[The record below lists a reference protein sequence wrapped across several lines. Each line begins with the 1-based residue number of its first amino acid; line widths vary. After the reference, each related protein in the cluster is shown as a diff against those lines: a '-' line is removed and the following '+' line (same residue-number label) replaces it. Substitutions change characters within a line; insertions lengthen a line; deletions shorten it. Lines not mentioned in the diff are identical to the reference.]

1 MSQDTNVE
9 NLIINKLTRAQYES
23 IANPDPTQL
32 YFITDDAAGGD
43 GTWGSITGTLSNQ
56 TDLQDALDAKQDK
69 LTAGD
74 NIIIEQQEG
83 GWIPAVQN
91 STLAADTDAE
101 GWSSLAY
108 GDGKLVAFSY
118 SASDGYYLATSTDGT
133 TWSTFAKSGLISYTG
148 LVYDGS
154 KFVALDFSGY
164 VSTSTDGETWTPA
177 VQVSNLGSHDWLALA
192 YDGSKFVALGRE
204 GHVSTSTDGTTWTQ
218 AVQDSNLGVYYSW
231 TTLAYDGSKFV
242 ALESRGYV
250 STSTDGTTWTQAAQV
265 SNLGSH
271 VWRCLTYDGNKLIAL
286 GSNGYLS
293 QCSLIE
299 GLIISATADVTVE
312 DIQTLSNGNI
322 VLQKSIPI
330 YKITPSSAT
339 TFTISSSN
347 LTNISDK
354 AFTFELA
361 IDMSSNV
368 YALSFPNNVTWM
380 NSETPDLSSTGIYFL
395 AFRTIDGGTTWLG
408 NLQGKW

>member
-148 LVYDGS
+148 LV
-154 KFVALDFSGY
+154 
-164 VSTSTDGETWTPA
+164 
-177 VQVSNLGSHDWLALA
+177 